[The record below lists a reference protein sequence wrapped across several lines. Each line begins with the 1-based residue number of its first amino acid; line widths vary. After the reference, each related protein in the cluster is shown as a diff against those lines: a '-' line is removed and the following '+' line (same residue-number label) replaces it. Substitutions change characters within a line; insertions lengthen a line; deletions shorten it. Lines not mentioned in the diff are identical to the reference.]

1 MLCNKSLYILLTNW
15 LHILFKA
22 NLGNKFTTAA
32 DILSQIRDVFF
43 YSVVFYHA
51 ITNANVWTFELLLCK
66 LAQSDWICTGGE
78 IPSHYWG
85 TLNRDISLV
94 GGPKSYSE
102 I

>member
-43 YSVVFYHA
+43 TVWYFIMQLQTQMFGPLNYYC
-51 ITNANVWTFELLLCK
+51 AN
-66 LAQSDWICTGGE
+66 
-78 IPSHYWG
+78 
-85 TLNRDISLV
+85 
-94 GGPKSYSE
+94 
-102 I
+102 